1 MIRLRP
7 PSTGIRYTM
16 SALASPVAGRSGKV
30 LPIFTMRTRLS
41 RCTGSPVNGDRSGPR
56 GEGEGEG
63 ADLGAAAR
71 WPAGPPRVARTTPVT
86 VSATAAAA
94 PAAVSAML
102 RRSQTICCTPLGN
115 CSPRPPFMIAG
126 TTRDG
131 NSSAHA
137 GHRGPRLGAQPGP
150 YPLGT
155 EVVQLFQYRQGP
167 PPDGLRHRLVPD
179 RAVNIPEA
187 GQYAA
192 LLGPV
197 PDLLQQVQRAA
208 VAGDGRGVVA
218 QPAAGVAEMIQG
230 MGLAEQV
237 AKFPVQ
243 VEGPL
248 AAGHRCRAGA
258 EHGQVP
264 AEVLQRVRLARP
276 VPET

>member
-56 GEGEGEG
+56 GEGDGEGEG

-150 YPLGT
+150 YLLGT

-197 PDLLQQVQRAA
+197 PGLAQQVTQ
-208 VAGDGRGVVA
+208 
-218 QPAAGVAEMIQG
+218 
-230 MGLAEQV
+230 
-237 AKFPVQ
+237 FPVQ
-243 VEGPL
+243 VKRPL
-248 AAGHRCRAGA
+248 AAGHRGRAGP

-264 AEVLQRVRLARP
+264 AEVLQRVRLARQ
-276 VPET
+276 VPEAP